1 MKQIK
6 IFDSTLRDGSQGE
19 GVSFS
24 VEDKLKIVKSLD
36 ALGVSY
42 VEAGNPGSN
51 SKDLEF
57 FKRLEDIDLKNTK
70 VVAFGST
77 RRKAIDVSE
86 DKNVMALLDA
96 NTSCIAIFGKTWD
109 FHVTDIIRA
118 TLDENLEMISDTIS
132 FFKNKGK
139 EVTFDA
145 EHFFDGY
152 KSNSEYALSA
162 ISAAVSAGADYIT
175 LCDTNGGTF
184 PDEVYKITKQVY
196 DKFEGV
202 SIGIHAHNDSEL
214 AVANSIMAVD
224 AGATQVQGT
233 FTGFGERCGNAN
245 LSAIIANLQ
254 LKKGYKCIPDEQ
266 MPNLTQT
273 ARYISEV
280 SNLTLT
286 NCMPYVGDSAFAH
299 KGGMHIDG
307 VNKASHSFEHINPEL
322 VGNRRRFLM
331 SEVAGRSS
339 IISSIQKIDSSI
351 TKDSKQAQDIIDEIK
366 KLEHEGYQYEGA
378 ESSFEL
384 VVRKVLGMYSPSFII
399 NDFKTI
405 GEHSILGSENNT
417 SSIIKVTV
425 DGKTEITAEQG
436 NGPINALDKALRKA
450 LEVFYPSL
458 KSVYLTD
465 YKVRVLDTENTT
477 NAKVRVIIEST
488 DDKNTWNTIGVS
500 SDIIEASLI
509 ALRDSI
515 EYHLISLEN
524 KSNTGNSKN

>member
-1 MKQIK
+1 MRDIK

-24 VEDKLKIVKSLD
+24 VEDKIKIVKSLD
-36 ALGVSY
+36 ELGVSY

-51 SKDLEF
+51 VKDLEF
-57 FKRLEDIDLKNTK
+57 FEKLKEIELKTIT

-77 RRKAIDVSE
+77 RRKGVTVEE
-86 DKNVMALLDA
+86 DKNVLALLSA
-96 NTSCIAIFGKTWD
+96 ETPAVAIFGKCWD

-118 TLDENLEMISDTIS
+118 TLPENLEMIKDTIS
-132 FFKNKGK
+132 FFKSKDK

-152 KSNSEYALSA
+152 KSNKDYALESLG
-162 ISAAVSAGADYIT
+162 AAVSAGADYIT
-175 LCDTNGGTF
+175 LCDTNGGSF
-184 PDEVYKITKQVY
+184 PDEVKEITREVC
-196 DKFEGV
+196 DKFPSV
-202 SIGIHAHNDSEL
+202 KVGIHAHNDSGL
-214 AVANSIMAVD
+214 GVANSIMAVD

-245 LSAIIANLQ
+245 LSAIIPNLQ

-266 MPNLTQT
+266 MVNLTST
-273 ARYISEV
+273 ARFISEV
-280 SNLTLT
+280 SNLTLA
-286 NCMPYVGDSAFAH
+286 NSMPYVGDSSFAH

-307 VNKASHSFEHINPEL
+307 VNKASHSFEHIDPSL

-339 IISSIQKIDSSI
+339 IIKSIQKVDQSI
-351 TKDSKQAQDIIDEIK
+351 TKDSKEAQDIIDELK

-384 VVRKVLGMYSPSFII
+384 VVRKALGKYTPSFKI

-405 GEHSILGSENNT
+405 VEHSVIGCDNNT

-436 NGPINALDKALRKA
+436 NGPVNALDKALRKA

-458 KSVYLTD
+458 KKVYLTD

-477 NAKVRVIIEST
+477 SAKVRVIIEST
-488 DDKNTWNTIGVS
+488 DGEKTWSTVGVS

-509 ALRDSI
+509 ALTDSI
-515 EYHLISLEN
+515 EYKLISDKNN
-524 KSNTGNSKN
+524 KNKD

>member
-1 MKQIK
+1 MKKIK

-36 ALGVSY
+36 DLGVSY

-57 FKRLEDIDLKNTK
+57 FERLEELKLKNTK

-77 RRKAIDVSE
+77 RRKAIKVEE

-96 NTSCIAIFGKTWD
+96 NTSAVAIFGKTWD

-118 TLDENLEMISDTIS
+118 TLDENLEMIKDTIS
-132 FFKNKGK
+132 FFKSKDK

-152 KSNSEYALSA
+152 KANSDYALSA
-162 ISAAVSAGADYIT
+162 LEAAVSAGTDYLT

-184 PDEVYKITKQVY
+184 PDEIYSITKEVVER
-196 DKFEGV
+196 FEGV
-202 SIGIHAHNDSEL
+202 NVGIHAHNDSEL

-224 AGATQVQGT
+224 AGASQVQGT

-245 LSAIIANLQ
+245 LSAIVPNLQ
-254 LKKGYKCIPDEQ
+254 LKKGYSCIPEDQ
-266 MPNLTQT
+266 MKNLAQT

-280 SNLTLT
+280 SNLTLN

-322 VGNRRRFLM
+322 VGNKRRFLM

-339 IISSIQKIDSSI
+339 ILSSIQKVNPSI
-351 TKDSKQAQDIIDEIK
+351 TKDSPVAQDVMDELK
-366 KLEHEGYQYEGA
+366 KMEHEGYQYEGA

-384 VVRKVLGMYSPSFII
+384 VVRKTLGMYTPSFVI
-399 NDFKTI
+399 NEFKTI
-405 GEHSILGSENNT
+405 SEHSIIGCENNT
-417 SSIIKVTV
+417 LSIIKVTV
-425 DGKTEITAEQG
+425 DGKMEITAEQG
-436 NGPINALDKALRKA
+436 NGPVNALDKALRKA
-450 LEVFYPSL
+450 LEVFYPEL

-488 DDKNTWNTIGVS
+488 DGENTWSTVGVS

-515 EYHLISLEN
+515 EYKLISIEN
-524 KSNTGNSKN
+524 KSNNCNTQN

>member
-1 MKQIK
+1 MKEIK

-19 GVSFS
+19 GISFS

-36 ALGVSY
+36 ELGISY

-57 FKRLEDIDLKNTK
+57 FKRLKDINLKNTT

-77 RRKAIDVSE
+77 RRKGIKADE
-86 DKNVMALLDA
+86 DQNVIALLNA
-96 NTSCIAIFGKTWD
+96 NTSAVAIFGKTWD

-118 TLDENLEMISDTIS
+118 TLDENLEMIKDTIS
-132 FFKNKGK
+132 FFKDKGK

-152 KSNSEYALSA
+152 KANSEYAILA
-162 ISAAVSAGADYIT
+162 LKAASDAGADYLT

-184 PDEVYKITKQVY
+184 PNEIHSITKEVCE
-196 DKFEGV
+196 KFKDTK
-202 SIGIHAHNDSEL
+202 IGIHTHNDSEL
-214 AVANSIMAVD
+214 AVANSIMAVE
-224 AGATQVQGT
+224 AGATQIQGT

-245 LSAIIANLQ
+245 LSAIIPNLQ
-254 LKKGYKCIPDEQ
+254 LKKNYRCIPDEQ
-266 MPNLTQT
+266 MINLTNT

-280 SNLTLT
+280 SNLSLS
-286 NCMPYVGDSAFAH
+286 NNMAYVGDSAFAH

-307 VNKASHSFEHINPEL
+307 VNKASHSFEHVDPEL
-322 VGNRRRFLM
+322 IGNRRRFLM

-339 IISSIQKIDSSI
+339 IISSIQKVDKTI
-351 TKDSKQAQDIIDEIK
+351 TKDSVEAKEIIDELK
-366 KLEHEGYQYEGA
+366 SLEHEGYQYEGA

-384 VVRKVLGMYSPSFII
+384 VVRKALGKYTPSFKI

-405 GEHSILGSENNT
+405 GEHSILGCENNT

-436 NGPINALDKALRKA
+436 NGPVNALDKALRKA
-450 LEVFYPSL
+450 LEVFYPEL

-488 DDKNTWNTIGVS
+488 DGNNTWSTVGVS

-515 EYHLISLEN
+515 EYKLISLEN
-524 KSNTGNSKN
+524 K